1 MGPIF
6 ENLWMKTIVWSCET
20 GTRINFLP
28 REKNWGCEYL
38 IQTYLL
44 WVGTEPDFGIGSLT
58 LGFGVLSTSETCLL
72 SITPNTV
79 FPYSTFCIL
88 LLRRGSWGL
97 KSGSC
102 TGRTHNEP
110 LWYTLSFLSILT
122 ESSCVLAAKIA
133 IIPKGYYSISG
144 HISPLKVM
152 SQVQGRLY
160 KYFLC
165 TFQHVLT
172 LAPALFQIPVHES

>member
-28 REKNWGCEYL
+28 REKDSACEHL
-38 IQTYLL
+38 IQIYLL
-44 WVGTEPDFGIGSLT
+44 WVGTEPDFGLGSLT
-58 LGFGVLSTSETCLL
+58 LGFGALSTSETSLL
-72 SITPNTV
+72 IQCFYIAPSA
-79 FPYSTFCIL
+79 FYYWEG
-88 LLRRGSWGL
+88 GSWGL

-122 ESSCVLAAKIA
+122 ESSCVFAAKIA
-133 IIPKGYYSISG
+133 VIPKGYCSISG
-144 HISPLKVM
+144 HSFPLKIM

-172 LAPALFQIPVHES
+172 LAPAWFQIPVHES